1 MAYILSKQ
9 DIESLF
15 LTKNIPLRI
24 NAVTGLVTFM
34 TSRDVIIPSQTD
46 NPSLVKNGQC
56 EVKGLIEVAQR
67 FGKECL
73 VVLPNQIISIDEI
86 VF

>member
-1 MAYILSKQ
+1 MSSPAILFYPA
-9 DIESLF
+9 D
-15 LTKNIPLRI
+15 N
-24 NAVTGLVTFM
+24 
-34 TSRDVIIPSQTD
+34 PSQTD

-73 VVLPNQIISIDEI
+73 VVLPNQITTIGMI
-86 VF
+86 